1 VEKKEVTIESPVAVG
16 EVTLVPIARLSLNY
30 ERSNGGIFF
39 FGMKQ
44 PVAVVAIS
52 VSGKRAFR
60 VTGEEVSVEEL
71 IQEVPGIKETLE
83 GI

>member
-1 VEKKEVTIESPVAVG
+1 MEKKEVTIESPVAVG
-16 EVTLVPIARLSLNY
+16 EVTLVPIAKTSLNY
-30 ERSNGGIFF
+30 EQSNGGIFF

-60 VTGEEVSVEEL
+60 ITGEEVSVEEL

>member
-1 VEKKEVTIESPVAVG
+1 MEKKETTIESPVVVG
-16 EVTLVPIARLSLNY
+16 EVTLIPVAKTSLNY

-52 VSGKRAFR
+52 VAGKRAFR
-60 VTGEEVSVEEL
+60 ITGEEVSVEEL

>member
-1 VEKKEVTIESPVAVG
+1 MEKKETTIDSPVGVG
-16 EVTLVPIARLSLNY
+16 EVTLIPVAKTLLNY

-44 PVAVVAIS
+44 PVAVVVIS

-60 VTGEEVSVEEL
+60 ITGEEVSVEEP

>member
-1 VEKKEVTIESPVAVG
+1 MEKKEVTIESPVGVG
-16 EVTLVPIARLSLNY
+16 EVTLIPVAKTSLNY

-60 VTGEEVSVEEL
+60 ITGEEVSVEEL

>member
-1 VEKKEVTIESPVAVG
+1 MEKKETTIDSRVAVG
-16 EVTLVPIARLSLNY
+16 GVTLIPVAKTSLDY
-30 ERSNGGIFF
+30 ERSNSRIFF

-52 VSGKRAFR
+52 VWGKRAFR
-60 VTGEEVSVEEL
+60 ITGEEVSVEEL
-71 IQEVPGIKETLE
+71 IQEVPGMKETLE

>member
-1 VEKKEVTIESPVAVG
+1 MEKKETTIDSPVVVG

-44 PVAVVAIS
+44 PLAVVVIS

-60 VTGEEVSVEEL
+60 ITGEEVSVQEL
-71 IQEVPGIKETLE
+71 IQELPGMKEMLE
-83 GI
+83 GM

>member
-1 VEKKEVTIESPVAVG
+1 
-16 EVTLVPIARLSLNY
+16 
-30 ERSNGGIFF
+30 
-39 FGMKQ
+39 MKQ

-60 VTGEEVSVEEL
+60 VTGEEVSMEEL